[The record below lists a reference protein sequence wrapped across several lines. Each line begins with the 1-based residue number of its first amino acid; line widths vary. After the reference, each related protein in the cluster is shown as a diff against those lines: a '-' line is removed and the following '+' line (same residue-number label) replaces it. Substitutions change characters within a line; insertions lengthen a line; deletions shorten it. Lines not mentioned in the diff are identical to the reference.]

1 MSDKSFTPASG
12 VSYLARR
19 APGGAFEIAKEGG
32 ADSMKFAPVP
42 ESTRLD
48 SQTQRILLQRAG
60 GSRGLFWV
68 YARGTKRVLS
78 WPGGSIELDANDL
91 TEGGGGASGA
101 LKPLKLTMPGKV
113 LGVKVKE
120 GDVVEAGQGLVVV
133 EAMKMENLLL
143 APAKAKV
150 AKVHVQAGDR
160 LESGATLISF
170 EPVS

>member
-12 VSYLARR
+12 VSYLARKEPNSKFR
-19 APGGAFEIAKEGG
+19 IGKEGEASPAEIAV
-32 ADSMKFAPVP
+32 SP
-42 ESTRLD
+42 ESMRLD
-48 SQTQRILLQRAG
+48 HETQRVLWTKPD
-60 GSRGLFWV
+60 GSRGIYWV
-68 YARGTKRVLS
+68 YARGAKRVLA

-91 TEGGGGASGA
+91 TEGGGTGGGA

-120 GDVVEAGQGLVVV
+120 GDVVEIGQGLVVV

-143 APAKAKV
+143 SPAKAKV
-150 AKVHVQAGDR
+150 AKIHVQAGDR

-170 EPVS
+170 EPA

>member
-1 MSDKSFTPASG
+1 MSDKSYTPASG
-12 VSYLARR
+12 ITFLARR
-19 APGGAFEIAKEGG
+19 APGNALEITKEGEVEG
-32 ADSMKFAPVP
+32 AKFAFSP
-42 ESTRLD
+42 ESARLD
-48 SQTQRILLQRAG
+48 HQTQRVLLTRPD
-60 GSRGLFWV
+60 GSRSLFWV

-113 LGVKVKE
+113 LSVKVKE
-120 GDVVEAGQGLVVV
+120 GDLVEAGQGLVVV

-170 EPVS
+170 EPAT